1 MVVCKKIQMKKEQ
14 FESLYYK
21 LNKRKFAYPDPITIV
36 YKYDNPSDQETA
48 ALIASSLS
56 YGRVAQIIKSSNYV
70 LKQLDP
76 PYSAIKNC
84 TEKSLRCSFKG
95 FKHRFTTEDDLIYTI
110 LGIKDILNRYGSIH
124 NLFVLNYKRED
135 KNYLHSQIETI
146 KTLNQFFSGNNS
158 LLPNPEKGS
167 ACKRINM
174 FLRWMIR
181 HDEIDLGIWNDLP
194 AAKLIVPLDIHMYNI
209 CKSLKITGSKSA
221 NLKTAVEITNYFA
234 KISPDDPVK
243 YDFSLTRIGI
253 KFGIKEDEFAK
264 GFRTI
269 SNRI

>member
-1 MVVCKKIQMKKEQ
+1 MNRMKNKKDH
-14 FESLYYK
+14 FESLYRK
-21 LNKRKFAYPDPITIV
+21 LNKREFAYPDPITIV
-36 YKYDNPSDQETA
+36 YRYENPLDQETA

-76 PYSAIKNC
+76 PYSMIKNC
-84 TEKSLRCSFKG
+84 TEKSLRYCFNG
-95 FKHRFTTEDDLIYTI
+95 FKHRFTTEDDLIFTI
-110 LGIKDILNRYGSIH
+110 LGIKDVLNNYGSIH
-124 NLFVLNYKRED
+124 NLFALNYRQED
-135 KNYLHSQIETI
+135 KNYLYSQIKTI
-146 KTLNQFFSGNNS
+146 KIVNRFFSGNNS

-194 AAKLIVPLDIHMYNI
+194 SSKLIVPLDIHMYNI
-209 CKSLKITGSKSA
+209 CKSLKITTNKSA
-221 NLKTAVEITNYFA
+221 NLKTAIEITDYFA
-234 KISPDDPVK
+234 KISPEDPVK

-264 GFRTI
+264 GFGTI
-269 SNRI
+269 

>member
-1 MVVCKKIQMKKEQ
+1 MKNRKTL
-14 FESLYYK
+14 FESLYNK
-21 LNKRKFAYPDPITIV
+21 FNKREFAYPDPVTV
-36 YKYDNPSDQETA
+36 LYRYNDPSDQEVA
-48 ALIASSLS
+48 ALIASALS
-56 YGRVAQIIKSSNYV
+56 YGRVAQILKSTDYI

-76 PYSAIKNC
+76 PYNAVKNC
-84 TEKSLRCSFKG
+84 TERSLRFCFHG
-95 FKHRFTTEDDLIYTI
+95 FKHRFTTENDLVYTL
-110 LGIKDILNRYGSIH
+110 LGIKEVLNSYHSIH
-124 NLFVLNYKRED
+124 DLFLLNYKKES

-146 KTLNQFFSGNNS
+146 KILNQFFSGNNS

-181 HDEIDLGIWNDLP
+181 NDEIDLGIWNDLP
-194 AAKLIVPLDIHMYNI
+194 ASKLIVPLDIHMHNI
-209 CKSLKITGSKSA
+209 CKSLKITGSKNA
-221 NLKTAVEITNYFA
+221 NIKTAIEITDYFA

-264 GFRTI
+264 RLEF
-269 SNRI
+269 